1 MIISGFRSNSLM
13 RTWRLLVIG
22 ILVFLLVM
30 EALRRTTGLVLFSI
44 VLIFVGYALVG
55 DLVPAPLTG
64 RTIELVGL
72 LPYLGFDTNAALG
85 TQMSV
90 AASIVVLFIFFGQ
103 LLVMAG
109 CGDIFIDMAMAGMG
123 RRRGGAAKISVISS
137 AIFGSISGSAISNVA
152 TTGVMTIPLMRRS
165 GYSAVQAGA
174 IETIAS
180 TGGQLMPPII
190 GAAAFLMA
198 EF

>member
-1 MIISGFRSNSLM
+1 M

-90 AASIVVLFIFFGQ
+90 AASIAGLFIFFGQ
-103 LLVMAG
+103 LLVMTG
-109 CGDIFIDMAMAGMG
+109 CGEIFIDMAMAGMG

-165 GYSAVQAGA
+165 GYSAV
-174 IETIAS
+174 
-180 TGGQLMPPII
+180 
-190 GAAAFLMA
+190 
-198 EF
+198 